1 MTRRPINENTILL
14 EHWALNHT
22 AQFKAFIPQLS
33 GEICPFFLDAPNP
46 EQLLNII
53 TNVHVDAVYPKET
66 PP

>member
-1 MTRRPINENTILL
+1 MTPRPMNENTILL
-14 EHWALNHT
+14 EHCALNHT

-53 TNVHVDAVYPKET
+53 TNVRVDVVCPKET
-66 PP
+66 SP